1 MLHSHAV
8 IQSTRMN
15 TLSVASTVDETFA
28 SPTVYHRRMRRPLL
42 LLITFCLLSLFS
54 WGRAQAEEMGP
65 TTTVIGQNITTN
77 TVWTKAG
84 SPYQLSQTI
93 VVVPGAT
100 LTIEPGVEVV
110 AAGQF
115 FLIIEGGLVAEG
127 TAAAPILFTSVNK
140 QPGAWYGLKIG
151 YNGQQPA
158 AARLHHAIV
167 EYALPSN
174 LPNDGGLTAREA
186 TLDIR
191 HSTFRHSGGNG
202 IAVSGPVTMT
212 ISDSH
217 FENNGLAALFI
228 YANPRQP
235 RLSNLTASGNGS
247 NTVVYY
253 ATSLENALTLQ
264 KVGLPYEFKG
274 GMDVEANGSLTLAPG
289 VEVRVDTGFFVRG
302 RIDAIG
308 TAAEPI
314 LITGIK
320 QTAGG
325 WWGLSVSGNEQVAHA
340 TLDHVILDYGG
351 RADSDYSANLVVSSA
366 AVTVTNAIL
375 RNGGRHGVADHGG
388 APGEGHTLRIADSAI
403 LNNGGAALVTDD
415 ESANPTLQNLT
426 VSGNGSN
433 AIEQRTTVLTGNHLW
448 ENVGMPYLVQK
459 HISIY
464 QGALIIEP
472 GVEVRFGAEGG
483 ISVDGGALQAAGL
496 PSLPITFTGVTA
508 EPGSWGHLALAPNA
522 GVMSLRYCNI
532 GYGGGDGRQGMVETG
547 SNTLFVSE
555 CHLHHSATA
564 AIHISAGDKTPVIVG
579 NRIEENAQG
588 IVRTGQGADVDARFN
603 WWGDMTGPFHATNP
617 GGQGNPVSD
626 RVQFQPWLQSPD
638 QSTDGG
644 GLDVR
649 ISGPGEFTPGA
660 TVRYAVIY
668 NNFSKQ
674 AIGNVILRVL
684 LPQAGEVL
692 RATGNG
698 IYWAQR
704 NELFWKLGTVS
715 AGATGIFMVEIRY
728 PWGMPFGSNSVLL
741 AQAAGDGVTPVLFE
755 AAPYFA
761 FTQPVLNG
769 EVTLSAEQVQ
779 AERTTHAAIEQ
790 QYSKALAAGYRQ
802 GIALRRTFADGTEE
816 TVITLL
822 KGQPRV
828 SAYII
833 VRQNGGVYAMIIDGS
848 SLTALRGNHGLR
860 FSEATGDWAPLPAT
874 AATVRAADDEP
885 APVAF
890 EDCMEQC
897 FIEKVPAHLIKK
909 AIAALDVAD
918 AVLDCLGIKTDSG
931 AGDYLGCS
939 QTIIRKLP
947 LYGEGVEVVKCTE
960 DCTACVEEGG
970 GCTNDKCHCCT
981 EDKYYCSS
989 ETWPYSYF
997 GRETLQYRQ
1006 CNTETGR
1013 YKWEKTQN
1021 VCQKCEKCD
1030 ASDPNSP
1037 CKLIEDGFSTAYMAA
1052 DARLALVSVTSGGH
1066 CDECAPAKDP
1076 NELYGPAGDLLP
1088 GQQVAYTITYENVGA
1103 GQAFGVYVTDKLG
1116 THFDLSTLVVGG
1128 NGTLLPGSRTLV
1140 WDIGELA
1147 PKGEPGATGLITF
1160 SVQLAPGLASGT
1172 VITNGAVVYFPSV
1185 PEETPTNVLIHQV
1198 QPLVANGQALQTVAG
1213 QPLAIT
1219 LSGREAS
1226 NLPLTFALVEAP
1238 SYGKLSGVAPML
1250 VYTPPPD
1257 FSGLDQAR
1265 FTVSNGSSQSA
1276 PAEVAIRVLPSPN
1289 DKAAPHV
1296 LWSAPANG
1304 ERIAI
1309 ESVLPLGDSTTGA
1322 AYLPV
1327 IQLKFSEAMNETT
1340 INGANLVVMKNGVPI
1355 SATVRYDATSNQAL
1369 LLLNEAP
1376 VMDVQYMVAING
1388 AVTDLM
1394 GNGMGLAHQFAF
1406 QVDTTGSTAD
1416 ARQLFLPMI
1425 RR

>member
-1 MLHSHAV
+1 MLYSNAV
-8 IQSTRMN
+8 VQ
-15 TLSVASTVDETFA
+15 DEMRKPFA
-28 SPTVYHRRMRRPLL
+28 RELTKKGAAVSLLRPYPVQRSWLL
-42 LLITFCLLSLFS
+42 LVTLCLLCLFAAERV
-54 WGRAQAEEMGP
+54 RAEALAP
-65 TTTVIGQNITTN
+65 TTTIVGQNITTN

-93 VVVPGAT
+93 FVKPGAI
-100 LTIEPGVEVV
+100 LTIEPGVEVI

-115 FLIIEGGLVAEG
+115 FLIIEGNLVAEG
-127 TAAAPILFTSVNK
+127 TEAEPILFTSVTK

-151 YNGQQPA
+151 YSSEQPA
-158 AARLHHAIV
+158 TARLYYAIV

-186 TLDIR
+186 ILDIR
-191 HSTFRHSGGNG
+191 HSTFRNSAGNG
-202 IAVSGPVTMT
+202 IAVNGPVTMT
-212 ISDSH
+212 ISDSR
-217 FENNGLAALFI
+217 FENNGLAALYI

-235 RLSNLTASGNGS
+235 HLHNLTASGNGAD
-247 NTVVYY
+247 TVTYY
-253 ATSLENALTLQ
+253 ATMIEDGLTLA
-264 KVGLPYEFKG
+264 KVGLPYQFKG
-274 GMDVEANGSLTLAPG
+274 GMTVKETGALTLTAG
-289 VEVRVDTGFFVRG
+289 VEVRVDTGFYVDG
-302 RIDAIG
+302 RLHAVG

-320 QTAGG
+320 QTPGG
-325 WWGLSVSGNEQVAHA
+325 WWGLSVSGNTQLAQA
-340 TLDHVILDYGG
+340 QLDHVVIEYGG
-351 RADSDYSANLVVSSA
+351 RTDSDTSATLMVSSA
-366 AVTVTNAIL
+366 AVTVTNSIL
-375 RNGGRHGVADHGG
+375 RNGGKHGIVDQGG
-388 APGEGHTLRIADSAI
+388 APDEGHTLSVADSAI

-415 ESANPTLQNLT
+415 ESANPLLQNLT
-426 VSGNGSN
+426 ASGNGSN
-433 AIEQRTTVLTGNHLW
+433 AIEQRTIALTGSHLW
-448 ENVGMPYLVQK
+448 ENVGLPYLVQK
-459 HISIY
+459 HISIN
-464 QGALIIEP
+464 QGALVIEP

-483 ISVDGGALQAAGL
+483 IAVTSGVLQAAGL
-496 PSLPITFTGVTA
+496 PSLPITFTGVTK
-508 EPGSWGHLALAPNA
+508 EPGAWGYLSLAPNA

-532 GYGGGDGRQGMVETG
+532 GYGGGNGRPGMVATG
-547 SNTLFVSE
+547 SNTLFLSE
-555 CHLHHSATA
+555 CRLHHSATA
-564 AIHISAGDKTPVIVG
+564 AIHVSAGDKTPIIFG
-579 NRIEENAQG
+579 NRIENNAQG
-588 IVRTGQGADVDARFN
+588 IVRTGQGPDVDARLN
-603 WWGDMTGPFHATNP
+603 WWGDQTGPFHATNP
-617 GGQGNPVSD
+617 GGKGNPVSD
-626 RVQFQPWLQSPD
+626 RVLFQPWLQNPD

-649 ISGPGEFTPGA
+649 IAGPSEFTPGA

-674 AIGNVILRVL
+674 AIPNVILRVL

-692 RATGNG
+692 RATDNG

-704 NELFWKLGTVS
+704 NELFWKLGTVP

-761 FTQPVLNG
+761 FTPPVLTG
-769 EVTLSAEQVQ
+769 EATLNAEQVQ

-790 QYSKALAAGYRQ
+790 QYSKAVATGYRQ

-816 TVITLL
+816 MVITLL

-833 VRQNGGVYAMIIDGS
+833 VRQNAGVYAMIIDGS
-848 SLTALRGNHGLR
+848 SLTALRGNNGLR
-860 FSEATGDWAPLPAT
+860 FNEATGDWEPLPAV
-874 AATVRAADDEP
+874 ATVHAADDEP

-918 AVLDCLGIKTDSG
+918 AVLDCFGIKDGSG

-947 LYGEGVEVVKCTE
+947 LYGEGVEVVKCSE
-960 DCTACVEEGG
+960 DCMACVEEGG

-989 ETWPYSYF
+989 DTWPYNYF

-1013 YKWEKTQN
+1013 YKWEKTQS
-1021 VCQKCEKCD
+1021 VCKKCEKCD

-1037 CKLIEDGFSTAYMAA
+1037 CKLIEDGFNTAYMAA
-1052 DARLALVSVTSGGH
+1052 DDRLALVAVSSGGH
-1066 CDECAPAKDP
+1066 CDECSPAKDP
-1076 NELYGPAGDLLP
+1076 NELFGPEGDLLP
-1088 GQQVAYTITYENVGA
+1088 GQRVAYTITYENVGA

-1116 THFDLSTLVVGG
+1116 EHFDLSTLVVGG

-1147 PKGEPGATGLITF
+1147 PKGEPSATGLITF

-1198 QPLVANGQALQTVAG
+1198 QPLIANGQALQTVAG
-1213 QPLAIT
+1213 QPVAIT
-1219 LSGREAS
+1219 LSGREVS

-1238 SYGKLSGVAPML
+1238 TYGKLSGVAPAL
-1250 VYTPPPD
+1250 VYTPPPG
-1257 FSGLDQAR
+1257 FSGLDQLR
-1265 FTVSNGSSQSA
+1265 FTVSNGASQSA
-1276 PAEVAIRVLPSPN
+1276 PTAVTIRVLPSPD
-1289 DKAAPHV
+1289 DKVGPQV

-1304 ERIAI
+1304 ERIRV
-1309 ESVLPLGDSTTGA
+1309 ESVLPLGDGTTGTT
-1322 AYLPV
+1322 YLPL
-1327 IQLKFSEAMNETT
+1327 IQIKFSEAMNEAT
-1340 INGANLVVMKNGVPI
+1340 INAANLAVTKDGAPI
-1355 SATVRYDATSNQAL
+1355 PVTVRYDATSNGAL
-1369 LLLNEAP
+1369 LLLGEAP
-1376 VMDVQYMVAING
+1376 VMGVPYTVTVNG

-1394 GNGMGLAHQFAF
+1394 GNAMGATQQVAF
-1406 QVDTTGSTAD
+1406 TVDTTGSATD
-1416 ARQLFLPMI
+1416 ARQLFLPVI